1 MHFLKSHQREVE
13 DLPDIDWDNLSYA
26 ITPTDYIY
34 LTKCARGENFSG
46 GLRCYGNGTIDMSVS
61 SGILNNGQGLLEGL
75 KAYRKQDGGILLF
88 RPEENALRMKMG
100 AARLLMEC
108 PSVEQFVNAVKEVV
122 LANQR
127 WVPPFK
133 KGALYIRPLLFGSGS
148 ILPPAPS
155 PECTFLIFVSPVG
168 NYFKGNL
175 SPIHLVVS
183 TEYHRATRGGAGG
196 VKTIG
201 NYSAV
206 FMAQANAISS
216 GFNEVLY
223 LDSVHKKYL
232 EEVSACNIFV
242 VKGKSISTPPID
254 GTILPGI
261 TRKSVID
268 IARNEGYQVV
278 ERRIGVEELSD
289 ADEVFGTG
297 CGIVIAPIGSITYLG
312 KRMVYGDGGVGKV
325 SQQMYSILTGIQYG
339 LMADKM
345 GWTVKVK

>member
-1 MHFLKSHQREVE
+1 MALSVLPMSSVLPMISTKLLKLPPSPLSLNSNHASCSISFGGVVASETRCKAIAVDSPREVE

-61 SGILNNGQGLLEGL
+61 SGILNNGQ
-75 KAYRKQDGGILLF
+75 
-88 RPEENALRMKMG
+88 
-100 AARLLMEC
+100 
-108 PSVEQFVNAVKEVV
+108 
-122 LANQR
+122 
-127 WVPPFK
+127 VPPFK

-242 VKGKSISTPPID
+242 VK
-254 GTILPGI
+254 
-261 TRKSVID
+261 
-268 IARNEGYQVV
+268 VV